1 MRLDND
7 SPLPRHFQLREA
19 IRRDTL
25 RSGLS
30 NGDPIPS
37 ERELG
42 KTYGVSRV
50 TVRRAISDL
59 IAEGFLRREGR
70 RGTYVNDVSC
80 VGSWA
85 PNPDSRLIGVLISRI
100 QTSFSDRLLGGIDDC
115 SHELGYSVV
124 FGATDEDPA
133 RASRQIERMATEGV
147 AGFILV
153 PIAGD
158 DYNKTNIELFNQI
171 RARRL
176 PFVLQD
182 RYVRGSNVDTVVSDN
197 FDGAYR
203 ATKHLVE
210 QGHRTIAFVGYL
222 RCSAVEDRIAGY
234 EKCLMDCGIAPDDS
248 IVISPRPED
257 VKQAA
262 VQLMKRRPDIT
273 AIFAVNDAK
282 AILVWESLTEMGL
295 RVPTDVAL
303 VGYNNLYGSAG
314 PGALLT
320 TTEQP
325 LEEEGRL
332 ACRMLLDRIAGFDG
346 PPRFAVAKSTFI
358 VGQSTTGEV
367 LAVRPD
373 RGSRDSAE
381 HQEAESL
388 TQPAS

>member
-1 MRLDND
+1 MRLDSD

-19 IRRDTL
+19 IRHDTL
-25 RSGLS
+25 RNGLS

-37 ERELG
+37 ERDLG

-50 TVRRAISDL
+50 TVRRAIGDL

-70 RGTYVNDVSC
+70 RGTFVNDISR
-80 VGSWA
+80 VGSWM
-85 PNPDSRLIGVLISRI
+85 PSSESRLIAVLISRI

-115 SHELGYSVV
+115 SHEMGYSVV

-133 RASRQIERMATEGV
+133 RASRQIERMASEGV
-147 AGFILV
+147 VGFILV
-153 PIAGD
+153 PVAGD
-158 DYNKTNIELFNQI
+158 DYCSVNNDLFNQI
-171 RARRL
+171 RARGL

-182 RYVRGSNVDTVVSDN
+182 RYVKGSNVDTVVSDN

-222 RCSAVEDRIAGY
+222 PCSAVEDRIAGY
-234 EKCLMDCGIAPDDS
+234 EKCLMDRGIVPDDS
-248 IVISPRPED
+248 IVISPRPEH
-257 VKQAA
+257 VKQA
-262 VQLMKRRPDIT
+262 VTQLMKKRPDIT

-295 RVPTDVAL
+295 KVPTDVAL
-303 VGYNNLYGSAG
+303 VGYDNLYGSAG

-332 ACRMLLDRIAGFDG
+332 ACRMLLDRIEGFDG

-358 VGQSTTGEV
+358 VGQSTTGQV
-367 LAVRPD
+367 LAVRP
-373 RGSRDSAE
+373 GHEVGDSTVGD
-381 HQEAESL
+381 EATSVR
-388 TQPAS
+388 